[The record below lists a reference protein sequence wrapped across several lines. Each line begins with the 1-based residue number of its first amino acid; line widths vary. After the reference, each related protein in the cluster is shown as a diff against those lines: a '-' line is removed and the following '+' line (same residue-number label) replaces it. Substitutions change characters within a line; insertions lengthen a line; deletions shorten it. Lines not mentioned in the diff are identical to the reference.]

1 MSRKTLGA
9 ALVIAVGA
17 AAVWFLFLRGHGD
30 SKSPAPEPVAK
41 APPPA
46 PVTPA
51 KTTSDERSPR
61 GRAPAWM
68 IDLDPEGP
76 LRLEGQV
83 VDRDGHGVGGA
94 EVWLASVPPR
104 SVKTQGDGSF
114 AFEQLVG
121 RTYELTASSGALVGG
136 PVTYKLTQASDPV
149 VIALREGATIE
160 VTVSDE
166 RSSPL
171 AGADVRS
178 PGLGASD
185 AKTDDHGKA
194 TLTVRPGWI
203 DVEANAPG
211 FATAR
216 AFTSVGSAGGR
227 GTVAITLRR
236 GAGVSGRVV
245 DEQGHPL
252 AKVKVVAGERGERG
266 RRPGDRA
273 DPDEQTT
280 DEQGRFAFPALAP
293 GRHTL
298 AASDGEHAPTSS
310 NPITITADHAV
321 TGVELVMKAGA
332 AIAGQ
337 VIDAENKPVAYATVR
352 VAGKG
357 AEMWRIAARQATTDQ
372 RGQFEIRGLARTK
385 LQVRAEAETTAST
398 LVDVDTTAITAKKD
412 LRLVLDVAGAIAGT
426 VVDDQG
432 QPVAEVQVNAFPDIL
447 GGASTDGLVLAGMS
461 SATTDGGGR
470 FAIHGL
476 PTGSY
481 RLWADR
487 HSGDGWGKQ
496 STPAKVGDTA
506 VRIVLPATGS
516 LVGKLVLETGA
527 VPKLAYVELGGQAA
541 TPAIAGAFEVKDLAP
556 GPYDLHVWGPEFSE
570 LVKHDVKIEPGKAT
584 DLGTLTV
591 VRGRRLVGRVVDSS
605 GTPAAGVHVK
615 LGQMLFSSAA
625 GDDDSSSDDL
635 SGLRSGD
642 TDQTGAFVITGV
654 PPKSTVV
661 MADDPT
667 RGQSLAQNVPGGTDD
682 PPPVTLALRGF
693 GSIVGRVTQKGQPL
707 ANVAV
712 SETTKG
718 GGPQAG
724 FVETGADGTFTMPKV
739 PEGTI
744 IVAATQMQ
752 MMAMKSTSQTVQV
765 VAGQTTQVAIDIP
778 VGSVTL
784 VVQVQAIPGN
794 QVNAAQVF
802 LLAGTVNVTNS
813 KQLIDGLFQGA
824 MQGMKLWFG
833 NPSTPPEFDDLVPGS
848 YSVCTIPITGD
859 MSDPTFQQRVQENM
873 QTLAVYCK
881 PVVVN
886 ASPAQQTFVDSV
898 PAMTPLPSTGSGSGA
913 GG

>member
-9 ALVIAVGA
+9 ALALAIAA
-17 AAVWFLFLRGHGD
+17 AAVWFFFLRSHGD
-30 SKSPAPEPVAK
+30 ASAPAPAPIAK
-41 APPPA
+41 APPA
-46 PVTPA
+46 PPSAPA
-51 KTTSDERSPR
+51 KTSSDQRSPR
-61 GRAPAWM
+61 GRAPAWTL
-68 IDLDPEGP
+68 DLDPEGP

-83 VDRDGHGVGGA
+83 VDRDGHGLGGA

-104 SVKTQGDGSF
+104 SVKTQDDGSF
-114 AFEQLVG
+114 AFDQLVG
-121 RTYELTASSGALVGG
+121 RTYELTASAGALVGG
-136 PVTYKLTQASDPV
+136 PVSYKLTQASDPV
-149 VIALREGATIE
+149 VIALREAATIE

-166 RSSPL
+166 RTQPI
-171 AGADVRS
+171 ANAEVTS
-178 PGLGASD
+178 PGLGART
-185 AKTDDHGKA
+185 ATTDDHGKA
-194 TLTVRPGWI
+194 TLAVRPGWI
-203 DVEANAPG
+203 DVEANAAG
-211 FATAR
+211 FPSGH
-216 AFTSVGSAGGR
+216 AFTSVGSAGGK

-236 GAGVSGRVV
+236 GAAVSGRVV

-252 AKVKVVAGERGERG
+252 AKVKVAAGERGER
-266 RRPGDRA
+266 RRGPGERA
-273 DPDEQTT
+273 SPDEQTT
-280 DEQGRFAFPALAP
+280 DDQGKFAFPALAP

-298 AASDGEHAPTSS
+298 AASDGEHAPTNS
-310 NPITITADHAV
+310 NPITVAADRPV

-332 AIAGQ
+332 AISGQ
-337 VIDAENKPVAYATVR
+337 VVDSENKPVAYATVR

-357 AEMWRIAARQATTDQ
+357 GEMWRIAARQATTDQ
-372 RGQFEIRGLARTK
+372 RGQFELRGLARAK

-398 LVDVDTTAITAKKD
+398 LVDVDTTAIAAKKD

-447 GGASTDGLVLAGMS
+447 GGASTDGLALAGMS

-476 PTGSY
+476 PDGSY

-487 HSGDGWGKQ
+487 HAGDGWGKQ
-496 STPAKVGDTA
+496 STPAKVGDTS

-527 VPKLAYVELGGQAA
+527 VPKLAYVELGSQAA
-541 TPAIAGAFEVKDLAP
+541 TPAVAGAFEIKDLAA
-556 GPYDLHVWGPEFSE
+556 GPYDMHVWGPEFTE
-570 LVKHDVKIEPGKAT
+570 LVKRDVKIEPGKAT

-591 VRGRRLVGRVVDSS
+591 VRGRRLVGRVVDAS

-615 LGQMLFSSAA
+615 LGQMLFSSAS
-625 GDDDSSSDDL
+625 GDDDSSSDDF

-642 TDQTGAFVITGV
+642 TDQTGTFVITGV
-654 PPKSTVV
+654 PPKGTVV
-661 MADDPT
+661 MADDPV

-682 PPPVTLALRGF
+682 PPAVTLALRGF
-693 GSIVGRVTQKGQPL
+693 GSIAGRVTQKGAPL

-712 SETTKG
+712 SETSKG

-765 VAGQTTQVAIDIP
+765 VAGQTTQVAIDMP
-778 VGSVTL
+778 VGTISL
-784 VVQVQAIPGN
+784 VVQVQATPGN

-802 LLAGTVNVTNS
+802 LLAGNVTVS
-813 KQLIDGLFQGA
+813 TGKQLVDGLFQGA

-833 NPSTPPEFDDLVPGS
+833 NASTPPEFDDLVPGS
-848 YSVCTIPITGD
+848 FSVCTIPLTGD
-859 MSDPTFQQRVQENM
+859 LSDPTFLQRVQENI

-881 PVVVN
+881 PVTVN
-886 ASPAQQTFVDSV
+886 ASPASQTFVDAV
-898 PAMTPLPSTGSGSGA
+898 PSMTPLPGTGSGA